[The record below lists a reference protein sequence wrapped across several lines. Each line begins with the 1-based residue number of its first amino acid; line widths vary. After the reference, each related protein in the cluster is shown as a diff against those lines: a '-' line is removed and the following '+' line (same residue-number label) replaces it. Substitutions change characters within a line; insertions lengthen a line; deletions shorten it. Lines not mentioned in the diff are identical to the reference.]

1 MSVLLTFRRLI
12 RHTFSPK
19 WWVARYFTPKILQQI
34 TSQIIESEPQHLG
47 QIRFVI
53 ESHWAWFDII
63 HQKTPHQR
71 ALEWFGRERIWD
83 TEHNTGILI
92 YISFADKAVEIIAD
106 RGINQQITA
115 NEWQAICNTMSPY
128 FTDKN
133 YVAGFSAGLNT
144 MTQLLIQKY
153 PRTDSNFHNELSDEI
168 IIH

>member
-1 MSVLLTFRRLI
+1 MKTLKRLWQHLLHPRFR
-12 RHTFSPK
+12 
-19 WWVARYFTPKILQQI
+19 VQRYFPTPAL
-34 TSQIIESEPQHLG
+34 ESISRHIGASEQKHLG

-63 HQKTPHQR
+63 RQKTPHQR